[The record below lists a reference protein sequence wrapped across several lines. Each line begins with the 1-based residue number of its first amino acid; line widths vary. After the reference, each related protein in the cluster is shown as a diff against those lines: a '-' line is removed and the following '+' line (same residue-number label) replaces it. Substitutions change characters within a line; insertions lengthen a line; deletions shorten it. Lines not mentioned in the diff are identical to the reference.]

1 MKLGITVTLLSKDV
15 IVIDVLLKWRYQ
27 KELQSDLINPNQFA
41 DSIFMQ
47 ITTHFQTDKSARSTS
62 KEMQTTAKF
71 SKELHFCTLWKG
83 IFKKPNYS

>member
-1 MKLGITVTLLSKDV
+1 MKLDITVTLLSKEV
-15 IVIDVLLKWRYQ
+15 IVIDVLFKWGYQ

-47 ITTHFQTDKSARSTS
+47 ITTHFQIDKSARSIS

-71 SKELHFCTLWKG
+71 SKELRFCKLWNG
-83 IFKKPNYS
+83 LFKKPNYS